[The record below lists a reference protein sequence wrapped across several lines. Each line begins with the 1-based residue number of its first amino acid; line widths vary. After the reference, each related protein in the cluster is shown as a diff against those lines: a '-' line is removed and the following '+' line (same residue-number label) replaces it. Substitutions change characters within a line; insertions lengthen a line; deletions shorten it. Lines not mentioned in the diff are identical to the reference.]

1 MTNHLDLE
9 FRQTP
14 NRLVLWANQTLAL
27 GEITWELAADVMTIN
42 HTFVQPEYR
51 GQGIAEELVA
61 EAVEIARENNY
72 RVVPLCPFAKK
83 EFERKIEYQDLL

>member
-1 MTNHLDLE
+1 MSERLDLE

-14 NRLVLWANQTLAL
+14 NRLVLWANKTLAL
-27 GEITWELAADVMTIN
+27 GEITWEIAGDVMTIN

-61 EAVEIARENNY
+61 EAVAIARENAY
-72 RVVPLCPFAKK
+72 RVVPICPFAKK
-83 EFERKIEYQDLL
+83 EFARKTAYQDLL